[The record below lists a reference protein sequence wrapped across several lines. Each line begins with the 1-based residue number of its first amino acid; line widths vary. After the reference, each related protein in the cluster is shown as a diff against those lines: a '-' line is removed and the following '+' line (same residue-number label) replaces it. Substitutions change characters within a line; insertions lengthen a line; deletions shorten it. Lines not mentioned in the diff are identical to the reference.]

1 MPDVYIFERWAKLI
15 YIMAIKLENRK
26 DSATLVQN
34 VLTRYGCF
42 IKTRLGIPYHNEDE
56 SCANSGLII
65 LEVINQKALFDL
77 KNELLQI
84 GDITLNIMEI

>member
-1 MPDVYIFERWAKLI
+1 
-15 YIMAIKLENRK
+15 MAIKLENRK

-42 IKTRLGIPYHNEDE
+42 IKTRLGIPYHNEDG